1 LLEMSVDYAILKS
14 VRKSVNSICD
24 VTGARTPL
32 FTKNAL
38 ALVHQASG
46 GILRTLG
53 TVANAALLKAFI
65 AKSPQVEAE
74 HVQAV
79 IQR

>member
-1 LLEMSVDYAILKS
+1 VK
-14 VRKSVNSICD
+14 K
-24 VTGARTPL
+24 TPL

-46 GILRTLG
+46 GILRTIGILAN
-53 TVANAALLKAFI
+53 VAPLKAFT

-74 HVQAV
+74 HVQSV
-79 IQR
+79 IHR